1 MRDFEVERLRLRLR
15 IYLRQSAKSA
25 GNIPRRETPIPRQI
39 WLRNKL
45 WTLSFGTTICGPS
58 TVDCRLHCELRT
70 IAPFARFT
78 GWEAGGDEQREE
90 NESQGFACFHADKS
104 IKRTPGGGKYFAIG
118 VDSVDLQAMNW
129 ILTYLKGVAMGSADV
144 VPGVSG
150 GTIAFITGI
159 YDRLL
164 GAISSVN
171 GKSLKLLFTGKILAF
186 LEAIDY
192 KFLLVLFAGIGTA
205 IVSLAK
211 LITYL
216 LKNHEVALWSFFFG
230 LIIASS
236 ILIIRQIKK
245 WNAVAVIMLILGT
258 AIAWYLT
265 SMKQVQLPDNML
277 GDFFAGFVAIIAM
290 ILPGISG
297 SYILVML
304 GKYEHILGMIS
315 NFEVANIPS
324 LALFATG
331 CISGLLVFARILKWL
346 LAHYHDIVV
355 AALVGF
361 MIGSLNKVWPW
372 KITLETYLDRHG
384 ETKPLVQ
391 ENIAPPAFDSHFFVA
406 LALAI
411 GGLILVLALEKLG
424 NKMQKESV

>member
-1 MRDFEVERLRLRLR
+1 
-15 IYLRQSAKSA
+15 
-25 GNIPRRETPIPRQI
+25 
-39 WLRNKL
+39 
-45 WTLSFGTTICGPS
+45 
-58 TVDCRLHCELRT
+58 
-70 IAPFARFT
+70 
-78 GWEAGGDEQREE
+78 
-90 NESQGFACFHADKS
+90 
-104 IKRTPGGGKYFAIG
+104 
-118 VDSVDLQAMNW
+118 MNW

-171 GKSLKLLFTGKILAF
+171 GKSLKLLFTGKIMGF

-192 KFLLVLFAGIGTA
+192 KFLLVLFAGIATA

-216 LKNHEVALWSFFFG
+216 LEHHEVPLWSFFFG

-245 WNAVAVIMLILGT
+245 WNVVSVSMLLLGT

-265 SMKQVQLPDNML
+265 SMEQIQLPDTLL
-277 GDFFAGFVAIIAM
+277 GDFFSGFVAIIAM

-304 GKYEHILGMIS
+304 GKYEHIIGLISSLTGGDLSVLPSIIVFCLGC
-315 NFEVANIPS
+315 
-324 LALFATG
+324 L
-331 CISGLLVFARILKWL
+331 SGLLIFARILKWL

-355 AALVGF
+355 AALIGF

-372 KITLETYLDRHG
+372 KITLETYLDSHG
-384 ETKPLVQ
+384 NIKPLVQ
-391 ENIAPPAFDSHFFVA
+391 ENIAPPAYDSRFFI
-406 LALAI
+406 ALAI
-411 GGLILVLALEKLG
+411 ALGGLAFVLVLEKFG
-424 NKMQKESV
+424 NQKKAIV